1 METYEPC
8 ETVVPNRH
16 HGHLSSFSFVGS
28 VGSELPFSTE
38 SPESCYIGKG
48 NQWQQRIF
56 LCLLYDPVTP
66 VKVDD
71 LIYGNKMAGC
81 LISNQH

>member
-1 METYEPC
+1 MDLVKLLC
-8 ETVVPNRH
+8 QIDIMGIRV
-16 HGHLSSFSFVGS
+16 SFSFVGS
-28 VGSELPFSTE
+28 VGSELPFSTW

-48 NQWQQRIF
+48 NQGQQRIF

-66 VKVDD
+66 VKVDY
-71 LIYGNKMAGC
+71 LIYGKNMAGR